1 MEQATSGNVRVN
13 MTINQIQRRKFNRV
27 PIKVYEELKTVE
39 EALAV
44 APNSNTE
51 WLQPDG
57 IKVYKVTIC

>member
-1 MEQATSGNVRVN
+1 
-13 MTINQIQRRKFNRV
+13 MTINDIQPRKFNRV

-44 APNSNTE
+44 APNSLTE

-57 IKVYKVTIC
+57 LKVYKVTIC